1 MDNDALDSLDQFES
15 AVIARLDRLCGLAP
29 AAVQNGVGCGYP
41 RCRRCILASHDVD
54 KDIERGFGMAACQ
67 RADFGEGFGHR
78 EFCVPGFK
86 TVIASAAKQSMESIA
101 TAGLLRRACHFFG
114 FRADL

>member
-1 MDNDALDSLDQFES
+1 MDNDALDSMDQFES
-15 AVIARLDRLCGLAP
+15 TVIAILDRLCGLAP

-41 RCRRCILASHDVD
+41 CCRRCILASHDAD

-78 EFCVPGFK
+78 EFCVPGFE
-86 TVIASAAKQSMESIA
+86 TVIASAAKQSMQSIA
-101 TAGLLRRACHFFG
+101 TAGLLRRFAP
-114 FRADL
+114 RNDE